1 MAQPCEGEPGA
12 RFVGREA
19 ERAVF
24 LRNLDLPLGASDH
37 RRRFHVHGDSGVGK
51 TFLVEELKRLARE
64 HGALTAYVDEDA
76 GSVPD
81 ALEVI
86 CRQFAA
92 QGRRMKAL
100 ERRLAVYR
108 ERRREAEAA
117 LRAQEPEPASAGSR
131 AAVEVGIGVLE
142 SAVPGS
148 ALLTRAL
155 PADLIAQGADRLRAG
170 LSSRFRNA
178 DDIDL
183 VLHPEGALTP
193 VLLRELRTAASA
205 VPRIVLFFDTYERT
219 GPFLDPW
226 LHDMVRKRD
235 EHGGP
240 PDEVVV
246 VTAGQLPL
254 PAGRWNGVDG
264 VVELPLAPFTESEAR
279 QLLAGKGVVAE
290 PVVAEVLRLTGGLPV
305 LVSTLAEKR
314 PGDPEQIEDP
324 SADAVQR
331 FLRAEP
337 EVRHEVARLCAL
349 PRRLDGDVFRV
360 LVDLPDGELDAQY
373 RWLRGLP
380 FVGER
385 GGRVRYHDVVREPML
400 RQERLHYPRRWRER
414 HRRLAAAF
422 AEWREDVGEGREAE
436 DLWADEEWRALRLEE
451 TYHLLCARPT
461 AALAD
466 TLRLFVEACR
476 EDEVEGRRWAR
487 MLQDAGGDTD
497 HTQSADWGR
506 ELGEA
511 LDDES
516 GLARALDLLL
526 TRPGLDPRGRAAAHA
541 LRGREW
547 RHEGEYGRALE
558 EYDRAIE
565 LDPDAPLA
573 HYGRGLTLQLMD
585 DYPAALTAL
594 DRADALSPDTGWII
608 AERAE
613 TYRMAGRYEEALTD
627 FDRAL
632 ALDPTD
638 AGALTGRAVCRHVL
652 GRYDEALADFNRSF
666 AIDDDLWTLIR
677 RARLRFSR
685 GELEQAYADFDLA
698 VSRAPDVAWVASER
712 GDNYRLAGRHEDAV
726 TELGRAT
733 TLDPDHASAWA
744 SRGAALG
751 ELGRGEEAA
760 ADLDRAIELRPGYA
774 WALAMRSRAKDL
786 IGDEA
791 GKFADLEA
799 AVAAAPDALWIRREL
814 GSEYLDA
821 GRHDEATAALRHCL
835 DQDPEDASS
844 WAILG
849 TVHRAREDHAEALR
863 HLDRALAL
871 SPDYGWA
878 YAQRAR
884 VGLATGRTDQ
894 TLADLDRCVSLGTER
909 DWARGTAVELLVLCE
924 RWDEAEA
931 RFTDDMDDWAP
942 ELHRHAGR
950 WAEAHRAAEKF
961 REGGGEPVAGL
972 FEVAL
977 TVSRAEGLPAAAPLW
992 RELARLVREDTDLS
1006 PLRRAQAHCFTGCAL
1021 SDPPTAEQGLAETL
1035 ALNPDWLHLAQLASI
1050 LTDLRDSAGADVLR
1064 TTACL
1069 ERVVEARD
1077 AVPARYAE

>member
-1 MAQPCEGEPGA
+1 MNLPPDDPG
-12 RFVGREA
+12 
-19 ERAVF
+19 
-24 LRNLDLPLGASDH
+24 H
-37 RRRFHVHGDSGVGK
+37 RRRFHVRGDSGVGK

-64 HGALTAYVDEDA
+64 QGALTVYVDEDT

-81 ALEVI
+81 ALEAI

-92 QGRRMKAL
+92 RGRRLKPL

-117 LRAQEPEPASAGSR
+117 MRAQDPPASAGSR
-131 AAVEVGIGVLE
+131 AVVQLGMGALE
-142 SAVPGS
+142 TAVPGS

-170 LSSRFRNA
+170 LSARFRNA

-183 VLHPEGALTP
+183 VLHPEAALTP
-193 VLLRELRTAASA
+193 VLLRELRAAASA
-205 VPRIVLFFDTYERT
+205 VPRIVLFFDTYEQT

-226 LHDMVRKRD
+226 LRGLFRKED
-235 EHGGP
+235 EHGGL
-240 PDEVVV
+240 PDTAVV

-254 PAGRWNGVDG
+254 PSGRWNGA
-264 VVELPLAPFTESEAR
+264 VELPLTPFTDAETR

-290 PVVAEVLRLTGGLPV
+290 PVVAEVLRVTGGLPV

-314 PGDPEQIEDP
+314 PDGPEQVEDP
-324 SADAVQR
+324 SADAVDR
-331 FLRAEP
+331 FLSAEP
-337 EVRHEVARLCAL
+337 EVRHDVARLCAL
-349 PRRLDGDVFRV
+349 PRWLDGDVFRV
-360 LVDLPDGELDAQY
+360 LIDLPDGELDAQY

-414 HRRLAAAF
+414 HRKLAAAF
-422 AEWREDVGEGREAE
+422 AEWREDVAE
-436 DLWADEEWRALRLEE
+436 DREGDGLWSDEEWRALRLEE

-466 TLRLFVEACR
+466 ALRLFVEACR
-476 EDEVEGRRWAR
+476 EDEAEGRRWAR
-487 MLQDAGGDTD
+487 MLQDAGGATD

-511 LDDES
+511 LDDEA

-547 RHEGEYGRALE
+547 RHEREYGRALE

-565 LDPDAPLA
+565 LAPDTVLA

-585 DYPAALTAL
+585 DYPAALIAF

-613 TYRMAGRYEEALTD
+613 TYRLAARYDEALTD

-652 GRYDEALADFNRSF
+652 GRYDEALADFNRSL
-666 AIDDDLWTLIR
+666 AIDDDLWTLVR
-677 RARLRFSR
+677 RARLRRSR
-685 GELEQAYADFDLA
+685 GELTESFADFDLA
-698 VSRAPDVAWVASER
+698 VARAPDAAWVASER
-712 GDNYRLAGRHEDAV
+712 GDSYRLAGRYDDAV
-726 TELGRAT
+726 TELGRAVA
-733 TLDPDHASAWA
+733 LDPDHASAWA

-751 ELGRGEEAA
+751 ELGRGEEAH

-774 WALAMRSRAKDL
+774 WALVMRSRAKYMT
-786 IGDEA
+786 GDEA
-791 GKFADLEA
+791 GHFADLEA

-821 GRHDEATAALRHCL
+821 GRHEEATAALRHCL
-835 DQDPEDASS
+835 EQEPEDASS

-849 TVHRAREDHAEALR
+849 AVHRARADHTEALR

-878 YAQRAR
+878 YGQRAR

-894 TLADLDRCVSLGTER
+894 ALADLDRCAALNTEPT
-909 DWARGTAVELLVLCE
+909 WARRTAVELLMLCE
-924 RWDEAEA
+924 RWTEAEA
-931 RFTDDMDDWAP
+931 RLTDDMDDLSC
-942 ELHRHAGR
+942 EFHRHAGR
-950 WAEAHRAAEKF
+950 WAEARSAAEKL
-961 REGGGEPVAGL
+961 RQDDDPLAGT
-972 FEVAL
+972 FELAL
-977 TVSRAEGLPAAAPLW
+977 TVSRSEGLSAAAPLW
-992 RELARLVREDTDLS
+992 RDLVRTAENMTLT
-1006 PLRRAQAHCFTGCAL
+1006 PLERAQAHCFTGCAL
-1021 SDPPTAEQGLAETL
+1021 TDRPTAEQGLAEML
-1035 ALNPDWLHLAQLASI
+1035 ALNPSWLELATLASI
-1050 LTDLRDSAGADVLR
+1050 LRELKASPGADASLI
-1064 TTACL
+1064 TDCL
-1069 ERVVEARD
+1069 EG
-1077 AVPARYAE
+1077 ARYTE

>member
-1 MAQPCEGEPGA
+1 MALSPDAP
-12 RFVGREA
+12 
-19 ERAVF
+19 
-24 LRNLDLPLGASDH
+24 DH
-37 RRRFHVHGDSGVGK
+37 RPRFHVRGDSGVGK

-64 HGALTAYVDEDA
+64 HGALTAYVDEDT

-92 QGRRMKAL
+92 QGRRLKAL

-108 ERRREAEAA
+108 ERRREAEVAM
-117 LRAQEPEPASAGSR
+117 RAQEPEPASAGSR
-131 AAVEVGIGVLE
+131 AAVQLGMGALE
-142 SAVPGS
+142 TAVPGS

-170 LSSRFRNA
+170 LSTRFRNA

-183 VLHPEGALTP
+183 VLHPEVALTP
-193 VLLRELRTAASA
+193 VLLRELRAAASA

-226 LHDMVRKRD
+226 LHGMFRKRD

-264 VVELPLAPFTESEAR
+264 VVELPLAPFTEAEAR

-314 PGDPEQIEDP
+314 PGAPEQVEDP

-331 FLRAEP
+331 FLHAEP

-349 PRRLDGDVFRV
+349 PRRLDGDVFRI
-360 LVDLPDGELDAQY
+360 LVDGLSDGELDAQY
-373 RWLRGLP
+373 WWLRGLP
-380 FVGER
+380 FVGEH

-422 AEWREDVGEGREAE
+422 AEWRQDVGEGLDAD

-451 TYHLLCARPT
+451 TYHLLCARPAT
-461 AALAD
+461 ALAD
-466 TLRLFVEACR
+466 ALRLFVEACR

-487 MLQDAGGDTD
+487 MLQDAGSATD

-511 LDDES
+511 LDDEA
-516 GLARALDLLL
+516 GLVRALDLLL
-526 TRPGLDPRGRAAAHA
+526 TRPGLDPSGWAAAHA

-547 RHEGEYGRALE
+547 RHEREYGRALE

-565 LDPDAPLA
+565 LAPDTVLA

-585 DYPAALTAL
+585 DYPAALTAF

-613 TYRMAGRYEEALTD
+613 TYRLADRVEEALAD

-652 GRYDEALADFNRSF
+652 GRYDEALADFNRSL
-666 AIDDDLWTLIR
+666 AIDDDLWTLVR
-677 RARLRFSR
+677 RARLRRSR
-685 GELEQAYADFDLA
+685 GESEQAFADFDLA
-698 VSRAPDVAWVASER
+698 VSRAPDAAWVASER
-712 GDNYRLAGRHEDAV
+712 GDSYRLAGRYEEAV
-726 TELGRAT
+726 TELGRAII
-733 TLDPDHASAWA
+733 LDPEHASAWA

-751 ELGRGEEAA
+751 ELGRGEEAQ
-760 ADLDRAIELRPGYA
+760 ADLDRAIALRPGYA
-774 WALAMRSRAKDL
+774 WALVMRSRAKYMN
-786 IGDEA
+786 GDDA
-791 GKFADLEA
+791 GHFVDLEA
-799 AVAAAPDALWIRREL
+799 AVTAAPDALWIRREL

-849 TVHRAREDHAEALR
+849 SVHRAREDHAEALR

-871 SPDYGWA
+871 SSDYGWA

-884 VGLATGRTDQ
+884 VGLTTGRTDQ
-894 TLADLDRCVSLGTER
+894 ALADLDRCVTLGREP
-909 DWARGTAVELLVLCE
+909 DWARREAVELLILCE

-931 RFTDDMDDWAP
+931 RLTDDLEDLSV
-942 ELHRHAGR
+942 ELHWRAGR
-950 WAEAHRAAEKF
+950 WTEAGRIAERLRA
-961 REGGGEPVAGL
+961 GDEPMLGTFLA
-972 FEVAL
+972 AL
-977 TVSRAEGLPAAAPLW
+977 TVSRSEGLPEAATLW
-992 RELARLVREDTDLS
+992 RELVRLVAEGTQLS
-1006 PLRRAQAHCFTGCAL
+1006 PVERAQADCFTGCAL
-1021 SDPPTAEQGLAETL
+1021 FDPPTAERGLADTL
-1035 ALNPDWLHLAQLASI
+1035 ALNPGWLPLANLASI
-1050 LTDLRDSAGADVLR
+1050 LTDLKDSPDADVPLI
-1064 TTACL
+1064 TTCL
-1069 ERVVEARD
+1069 EPVAEARD
-1077 AVPARYAE
+1077 AVRALYAE